1 MRTMILLALAL
12 GGCLRQT
19 QFQCDTD
26 SACGAGG
33 VCESTGFCSFIDKNC
48 DSGRRYGDSAGA
60 NAGQCTSG
68 GGSGS
73 GVVDSGV
80 VDAREIDAP
89 PGCPASFTT
98 VAGAGTHVYKV
109 IATADSWTKQQTA
122 CRAFTTN
129 AYLMVPDDA
138 AELAAID
145 GVAGSAQYWVGIN
158 DIANEGVFVNVLN
171 MTQTFLPWQPPA
183 PDDAGPG
190 EDCVEAISA
199 SNKLND
205 DRCNLARTAV
215 CECAP

>member
-1 MRTMILLALAL
+1 MRMLILALAL

-26 SACGAGG
+26 TSCGTGG
-33 VCESTGFCSFIDKNC
+33 VCESSGFCSFIDKNC
-48 DSGRRYGDSAGA
+48 DSGRRYGDSAGPS
-60 NAGQCTSG
+60 AGQCTG
-68 GGSGS
+68 GGGS

-80 VDAREIDAP
+80 DGRQIDAP

-109 IATADSWTKQQTA
+109 IATTDMWTKQQTA
-122 CRAFTTN
+122 CRAFTLN
-129 AYLMVPDDA
+129 AYLLVPDDA

-145 GVAGSAQYWVGIN
+145 AVAGAAQYWVGIN
-158 DIANEGVFVNVLN
+158 DIATEGTYVNVLN

-183 PDDAGPG
+183 PDNAGPG

-205 DRCNLARTAV
+205 DRCNTAHAAV
-215 CECAP
+215 CECNP

>member
-1 MRTMILLALAL
+1 MRSLLLVLAL

-19 QFQCDTD
+19 QFQCETDT
-26 SACGAGG
+26 ACGTGG
-33 VCESTGFCSFIDKNC
+33 VCESSGFCSFVDKNC
-48 DSGRRYGDSAGA
+48 DSGRRYADSAGP
-60 NAGQCTSG
+60 NSGQCTGG

-73 GVVDSGV
+73 AVVDSGV
-80 VDAREIDAP
+80 ADAREIDAP
-89 PGCPASFTT
+89 PGCPAGFTT

-109 IATADSWTKQQTA
+109 IATADTWTKQQTA
-122 CRAFTTN
+122 CRALTLN

-145 GVAGSAQYWVGIN
+145 GVAGAAQYWVGIN
-158 DIANEGVFVNVLN
+158 DIAMENKFVNVLN

-190 EDCVEAISA
+190 EDCVVAISA

-205 DRCNLARTAV
+205 ERCNSSFAAV

>member
-1 MRTMILLALAL
+1 MRLLLLTLAL

-19 QFQCDTD
+19 QFQCET
-26 SACGAGG
+26 SAACGTGG
-33 VCESTGFCSFIDKNC
+33 VCESSGFCSFVDKNC
-48 DSGRRYGDSAGA
+48 DSGRRYAESAGP
-60 NAGQCTSG
+60 NAGQCTG
-68 GGSGS
+68 GGGS

-80 VDAREIDAP
+80 VADAREIDAP

-109 IATADSWTKQQTA
+109 IANSDSWTKQQMA

-145 GVAGSAQYWVGIN
+145 AVAGAAQYWVGIN
-158 DIANEGVFVNVLN
+158 DIANEGVFINLAN
-171 MTQTFLPWQPPA
+171 AMPQTFLPWQPPA
-183 PDDAGPG
+183 PDNMGN

-205 DRCNLARTAV
+205 EKCTTARTAV